1 MPIERA
7 IVIAKMRKAFRI
19 GQSAS
24 SFLTNMKAQGLSYRR
39 TDMLADW
46 RSVNEIE
53 SKKELLQYVRK
64 DRLPSPKVLAKVTWD
79 IKSEY
84 MYVLKVKSQ
93 QAPDEPITERKVNI
107 MQDTPLTPEEIERLG
122 WEMIS
127 EQSPKEIAKVV
138 SITAWSAVQRVD

>member
-24 SFLTNMKAQGLSYRR
+24 SFLTDMKAQKLSYRR

-53 SKKELLQYVRK
+53 AKKELLQYVRK

-79 IKSEY
+79 IKGEY
-84 MYVLKVKSQ
+84 MYVLKVKSRL
-93 QAPDEPITERKVNI
+93 APDEPITERNI
-107 MQDTPLTPEEIERLG
+107 NVVQDNLLTPAEIERLG

-138 SITAWSAVQRVD
+138 SITAFTAVQKAE

>member
-24 SFLTNMKAQGLSYRR
+24 SFLTDMKSQGLSYRR
-39 TDMLADW
+39 TDMFADW

-64 DRLPSPKVLAKVTWD
+64 DRLPSPRVLAKVTWD

-84 MYVLKVKSQ
+84 MYVLKVKSRL
-93 QAPDEPITERKVNI
+93 APDEPITERKINI
-107 MQDTPLTPEEIERLG
+107 MQDNPLTPAEIEQLG

-138 SITAWSAVQRVD
+138 SITPWSAVQRIE